1 MHPKPSPAFQSHQL
15 TKVAK
20 VLITGSQARF
30 ACCFS
35 SHCLCLSHPTP
46 PLLHIR
52 TVLLELFVSQAVTGS
67 PQCVEAHWLLCS
79 IIHTSFK
86 CMSLQ
91 PLVTPCHLLGRLFE
105 VSTLLGSPHPLCPL
119 PLVPGPPTHLLLQV
133 EGVTMS
139 LLSSLPSPK
148 SSHPRNICQ
157 EFANSHFF
165 ISWGKSHLCI

>member
-1 MHPKPSPAFQSHQL
+1 MHPKPSPASQSHQL

-20 VLITGSQARF
+20 VLITGSQARS
-30 ACCFS
+30 ARCFS

-46 PLLHIR
+46 PLLHIL

-67 PQCVEAHWLLCS
+67 PQRVEAPWLLCS

-105 VSTLLGSPHPLCPL
+105 ASALPGSPHPPCPL
-119 PLVPGPPTHLLLQV
+119 PLSSPWTTSTPSLARGRGHHVPVVFFTFPKVLTSQKHLS
-133 EGVTMS
+133 G
-139 LLSSLPSPK
+139 
-148 SSHPRNICQ
+148 ICQ
-157 EFANSHFF
+157 
-165 ISWGKSHLCI
+165 